1 MAHTHAGGE
10 GSFSSLSPGVSIRE
24 REHRSIS
31 GHMHSRAI
39 YTTTTTRTRRE
50 RKVDSADDDDD
61 DNDVEDCQELREHR
75 VNEDVGA
82 GGGEE
87 RDGRGKV

>member
-1 MAHTHAGGE
+1 M
-10 GSFSSLSPGVSIRE
+10 
-24 REHRSIS
+24 
-31 GHMHSRAI
+31 
-39 YTTTTTRTRRE
+39 
-50 RKVDSADDDDD
+50 DSADDDDD